1 MPCMW
6 DMRAMHAHFLALLKA
21 RRAPDHHTLLSS
33 ASSSS
38 AHFFFGR
45 APTEYFRFR
54 FSYFQNSRAARAP
67 SRALACFSCLRSSY
81 DYSKISTS
89 NKIQSFQL
97 IYFFLL
103 FLTVFFAYSAANY
116 LPCYIVVGSRLSM
129 KWPSW
134 MKGRLIHCLFK
145 VEIYTVS
152 HQPSFYYFWS
162 LSFTFLFIL
171 CL

>member
-1 MPCMW
+1 MQGRQLICH
-6 DMRAMHAHFLALLKA
+6 MRYESAHLALA
-21 RRAPDHHTLLSS
+21 RRSERRAPPITHS

-38 AHFFFGR
+38 AHWAR
-45 APTEYFRFR
+45 ANRVQYFRFR
-54 FSYFQNSRAARAP
+54 FSYFQNSRAAP
-67 SRALACFSCLRSSY
+67 PPLLLAFIIWLF
-81 DYSKISTS
+81 KISTS
-89 NKIQSFQL
+89 NNIQSIQL

-116 LPCYIVVGSRLSM
+116 LPCYIVVGSRLSI

-145 VEIYTVS
+145 VERYTVS

-162 LSFTFLFIL
+162 LSFTFHFIL

>member
-1 MPCMW
+1 MPYEIW
-6 DMRAMHAHFLALLKA
+6 ERTFGFSDEEERAA
-21 RRAPDHHTLLSS
+21 RAPDHTLCS

-38 AHFFFGR
+38 AHFFCCAR
-45 APTEYFRFR
+45 QQRVQYFRFR

-145 VEIYTVS
+145 VERYTVS